1 MEFATKKG
9 LRVLE
14 MFKQFDRDGSGSISR
29 GEFVEGIKV
38 GMVIGYLVKNTK
50 KGKKTTTKLL
60 ETRKLG

>member
-38 GMVIGYLVKNTK
+38 GMVIGCLVKNIRMK
-50 KGKKTTTKLL
+50 KQERKRKK
-60 ETRKLG
+60 EA